1 MEVQQRIAYY
11 QTLESKAIQTAQTLR
26 KRIYLNGSFR
36 LLVFIVGAFGCY
48 FLWHNLSVLIPL
60 LFLVIVVFAF
70 LLTRHNRLLQEKA
83 SAEIL
88 TDIAHQELKAFEN
101 DYSSFDGYAEKIDA
115 SHPFSFDL
123 DIFGD
128 HSIFQQVNR
137 TVLKRGKETLAT
149 LLQTPFSDK
158 SNILHRQEAIKEM
171 CTKEDFQLNFRTLG
185 TKIGKLGNQAE
196 NISFHLPYSNLLKN
210 TVFWKFSVW
219 AVPIIWFLAILLYV
233 LGIIDGS
240 FFVPFYL
247 FALIISV
254 IPLAKVKKIH
264 RAFDKKTKAL
274 SHYAQL
280 FELVEK
286 ERFESEHN
294 RDILLKIQADSH
306 TTTSRSIHI
315 LAKHCHNLEVG
326 FTLAVLL
333 LNPLFLWTTRYT
345 ILIEKW
351 SERFAKDTE
360 QWFSALGEVD
370 ALISQATFASNRP
383 DYTYPVISDS
393 PFCFEGEGLGHPLL
407 PRNKCVENDIHITTQ
422 PFFMI
427 ITGANMAG
435 KSTYLRTVGV
445 NHVLGNIGLPVY
457 AKSLTFSVGKL
468 FTNLRTAD
476 SLINQE
482 SYFFAE
488 LKRLKMIIN
497 SLESG
502 EKGLFI
508 ILDEILKGTNSEDKQ
523 KGSYAF
529 MKKLVNLHANGIIAT
544 HDLML
549 GNLENEL
556 PLHIANFHFDAE
568 IKDDTLQFSYTLQK
582 GRAKNMNASFL
593 MQRMGIV

>member
-1 MEVQQRIAYY
+1 MKVQQRITHYK
-11 QTLESKAIQTAQTLR
+11 TIESNAIQTAQTLR

-36 LLVFIVGAFGCY
+36 LFVFLVGGIGCY
-48 FLWHNLSVLIPL
+48 FLWHNLSILAPL
-60 LFLVIVVFAF
+60 LLGVVVIFAF
-70 LLTRHNRLLQEKA
+70 LLTRHNRLSQEKA

-88 TDIAHQELKAFEN
+88 TDIAQRELKAFGD
-101 DYSSFDGYAEKIDA
+101 DYSSFDGYADKIDA
-115 SHPFSFDL
+115 THPFSFDL

-128 HSIFQQVNR
+128 HSVFQQVNR
-137 TVLKRGKETLAT
+137 TVLKRGGETLAT
-149 LLQTPFSDK
+149 LFQTPFSDQ
-158 SNILHRQEAIKEM
+158 SNIRHRQAAIKEM
-171 CTKEDFQLNFRTLG
+171 GTKEDFQLNFRTLG

-196 NISFHLPYSNLLKN
+196 NISFHLPYSNLLKD
-210 TVFWKFSVW
+210 TIFWKFSVW
-219 AVPIIWFLAILLYV
+219 VIPIIWCLAILFYV
-233 LGIIDGS
+233 FGAIDGS

-254 IPLAKVKKIH
+254 IPLAKVKKIY

-280 FELVEK
+280 FELVEN
-286 ERFESEHN
+286 ERFESKHGQ
-294 RDILLKIQADSH
+294 DILLKIQADSH
-306 TTTSRSIHI
+306 TTTSRAIHT

-345 ILIEKW
+345 MRIEKW

-360 QWFSALGEVD
+360 QWFTALGEMD

-383 DYTYPVISDS
+383 DYTYPMISDS

-435 KSTYLRTVGV
+435 KSTYLRTIGV
-445 NHVLGNIGLPVY
+445 NHVLGSMGLPVY
-457 AKSLTFSVGKL
+457 AKKLTFSVGKL

-476 SLINQE
+476 SLVNHE

-497 SLESG
+497 RLESG

-529 MKKLVNLHANGIIAT
+529 MKKLVNLQANGIIAT
-544 HDLML
+544 HDLVL
-549 GNLENEL
+549 GDLENEL

-593 MQRMGIV
+593 MHKMGIV